1 MTPGNCIKK
10 ALDRAG
16 KNQAWLARE
25 LDASPRSVSDWC
37 NSDNLRTSTMRKVQ
51 AVLHVPEFAALLGEK
66 PDEVELTVRGVTV
79 RVPQSVVDTIEAS
92 DDDWYRSVLGLTQ
105 IWSSASP
112 AKRRDLSSLLRLIE
126 SISHESE
133 DNQS

>member
-1 MTPGNCIKK
+1 
-10 ALDRAG
+10 
-16 KNQAWLARE
+16 
-25 LDASPRSVSDWC
+25 
-37 NSDNLRTSTMRKVQ
+37 MRKVQ

-126 SISHESE
+126 SISYKSE